1 MGRHALLTGTLPSGC
16 QPADFGECP
25 PTLQKVTLV
34 AEGLAL
40 EEAIR
45 QGRQF
50 NQRQIDNGH
59 PDSLWALVVFSLRP
73 RGRKGG
79 AA

>member
-16 QPADFGECP
+16 RPADFGECP
-25 PTLQKVTLV
+25 PTLEKVTLV

-45 QGRQF
+45 QGRAF
-50 NQRQIDNGH
+50 NRRQIDTGH
-59 PDSLWALVVFSLRP
+59 ATGLWALVAFSLRP
-73 RGRKGG
+73 RGKGG
-79 AA
+79 AP